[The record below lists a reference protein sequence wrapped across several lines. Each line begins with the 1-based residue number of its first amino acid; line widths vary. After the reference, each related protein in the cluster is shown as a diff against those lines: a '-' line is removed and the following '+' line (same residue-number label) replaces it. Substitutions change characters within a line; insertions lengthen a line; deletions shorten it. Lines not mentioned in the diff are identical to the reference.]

1 MRKHN
6 VKFASRWQ
14 RTRDKSGKLDRSNFP
29 QHMAHEFVQNKAG
42 QVFANRTL
50 AVLLERAGA
59 VRVENVL

>member
-6 VKFASRWQ
+6 KKFARRWQ
-14 RTRDKSGKLDRSNFP
+14 RESGDRSNFP
-29 QHMAHEFVQNKAG
+29 QSMAHSFVNNKAG

-50 AVLLERAGA
+50 AVLLERACA